1 MFCKRPGV
9 ARPFLCLVAFL
20 AASRIPVTLS
30 VERLSGWRKLAPN
43 LKERHNLN
51 MADEPENMTLILLR
65 EIRGEQERLAA
76 QLARVLGELAEM
88 REQTQLIPQ
97 IAGDVSEL
105 EREVSDLQITLAA
118 TRADIGAHQGNG

>member
-1 MFCKRPGV
+1 
-9 ARPFLCLVAFL
+9 L
-20 AASRIPVTLS
+20 
-30 VERLSGWRKLAPN
+30 ERRKLAPN
-43 LKERHNLN
+43 LKERHNLT
-51 MADEPENMTLILLR
+51 MADEPENTTIILLR

-105 EREVSDLQITLAA
+105 EREVSDLQINLAA
-118 TRADIGAHQGNG
+118 TRADIGARQGNG

>member
-20 AASRIPVTLS
+20 AASRIPVILS

>member
-51 MADEPENMTLILLR
+51 MADEPENMTLI
-65 EIRGEQERLAA
+65 
-76 QLARVLGELAEM
+76 GELAEM